1 LPAAFIFETVFQ
13 NMKQENVLN
22 YRAHGRE
29 LSRAALDRICLRRAR
44 DTSLASLSLSRILR
58 MRDTVDF

>member
-29 LSRAALDRICLRRAR
+29 LSRAALSGAR
-44 DTSLASLSLSRILR
+44 FFITGGTPPMAGLDG
-58 MRDTVDF
+58 